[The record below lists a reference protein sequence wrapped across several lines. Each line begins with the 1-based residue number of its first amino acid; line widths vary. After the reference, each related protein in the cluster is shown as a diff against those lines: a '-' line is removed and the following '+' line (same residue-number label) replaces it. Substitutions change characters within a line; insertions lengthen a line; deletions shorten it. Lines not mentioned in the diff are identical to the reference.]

1 MRDVES
7 EVAIDGGAGPIV
19 TGQRHAVVAMHCLHH
34 LAHLCA
40 ASSMVVKMRKH
51 ECVRLSD

>member
-34 LAHLCA
+34 LAYLCA